1 LQESLPNISLKVLE
15 IQEFSLRLFRHEV
28 CFNNYKKGG
37 RRMLGLR
44 QKLSLGFGGLLLIIL
59 IIGIQSI
66 SHLTQLGQSIDV
78 ILRENYR
85 SVIACQEMEESLERT
100 ESGILFV
107 LLGEKEKGA
116 ELIQKNE
123 AAFEKALQAELN
135 NITLPE
141 EGRKAHHLQDLFK
154 RYQATLHEM
163 QGTGTP
169 IHQKQD
175 TYFSKLL
182 PLFVQI
188 KETADEILQMNQKNM
203 SDANNLARRSA
214 ASARRQMYIL
224 LLAGMLV
231 AVGFVL
237 FTGRWIL
244 RPINRLIRSAE
255 EIKQGN
261 LELVVQSDSRDE
273 IGQLSEAFN
282 EMASALRES
291 RRSDQTRLMRIQRAT
306 EQTFNSLPDAVAIV
320 DPGGKVDVAT
330 ETARNVFELKP
341 GKQIR
346 GLPSR
351 WMDEIF
357 TEALRTG
364 RTIVPRGEQRVIQHF
379 VNGEEHYFRPE
390 AIPILGRD
398 MQPTGVVLVLRDVTQ
413 ERKQEELKRGV
424 ISTVSHQLK
433 SPLTS
438 IRMAVHLLLEE
449 KIGSLTPKQTELL
462 VAARE
467 DSDRL
472 HSILNNL
479 LDISRIESGKVE
491 MNFRKVS
498 SHSMV
503 FEALEPFQMD
513 FKDRNVT
520 LGTELQDDLPE
531 VWADTARMN
540 HVFAN
545 LLSNALRYTPPGGK
559 VTVLG
564 KADEEWVQ
572 FSVSDSGRGIPSQYL
587 ARIFEQFFRVPD
599 QETETGAGLGLA
611 IVKEIVEAH
620 GGTVKVES
628 RLGEGSTFTFT
639 LRRADRITGG
649 DSQR

>member
-1 LQESLPNISLKVLE
+1 
-15 IQEFSLRLFRHEV
+15 
-28 CFNNYKKGG
+28 
-37 RRMLGLR
+37 MLGLR

-66 SHLTQLGQSIDV
+66 SHLTKLGQSIDV

-85 SVIACQEMEESLERT
+85 SVIACQEMKESLERT
-100 ESGILFV
+100 DSGILFV
-107 LLGEKEKGA
+107 LLGEKEKGT

-123 AAFEKALQAELN
+123 AVFQKALQAELN

-154 RYQATLHEM
+154 RYQAILHEM
-163 QGTGTP
+163 QGMKTSAN
-169 IHQKQD
+169 QQRD
-175 TYFSKLL
+175 AYFSKLF

-214 ASARRQMYIL
+214 ASAKRQMYML
-224 LLAGMLV
+224 LLAGMFV

-273 IGQLSEAFN
+273 IGQLSVAFN
-282 EMASALRES
+282 DMASALRES
-291 RRSDQTRLMRIQRAT
+291 RRSDQTRLTRIQRAT

-364 RTIVPRGEQRVIQHF
+364 RTIQPSGEQRVIQHF

-398 MQPTGVVLVLRDVTQ
+398 MQPTGVVLVLQDVTQ

-438 IRMAVHLLLEE
+438 IRMAIHLLLEE
-449 KIGSLTPKQTELL
+449 KIGSLTPKQMELL

-467 DSDRL
+467 ESDRL

-479 LDISRIESGKVE
+479 LDISRIESGKVQ

-498 SHSMV
+498 PHSMV

-520 LGTELQDDLPE
+520 LGTEIQDDLPE
-531 VWADTARMN
+531 VWADTARMG

-564 KADEEWVQ
+564 KADEERVQ
-572 FSVSDSGRGIPSQYL
+572 FSVSDSGKGIPSQYL

-599 QETETGAGLGLA
+599 QGAETGAGLGLA

-628 RLGEGSTFTFT
+628 RLGEGSTFIFT
-639 LRRADRITGG
+639 LKRADRISEVN
-649 DSQR
+649 SQT

>member
-1 LQESLPNISLKVLE
+1 
-15 IQEFSLRLFRHEV
+15 
-28 CFNNYKKGG
+28 
-37 RRMLGLR
+37 MLGLR
-44 QKLSLGFGGLLLIIL
+44 QKLSFGFGGLLLIIL

-66 SHLTQLGQSIDV
+66 SHLTQLGQSIDI
-78 ILRENYR
+78 ILRENYH
-85 SVIACQEMEESLERT
+85 SVIACQEMKESLERMD
-100 ESGILFV
+100 SGILFV
-107 LLGEKEKGA
+107 LLGEKEKGT

-123 AAFEKALQAELN
+123 AAFERALQAELN

-163 QGTGTP
+163 QGLGTP
-169 IHQKQD
+169 VYQKRD
-175 TYFSKLL
+175 AYFSRLFT
-182 PLFVQI
+182 LFVQI

-231 AVGFVL
+231 AVGFVF

-261 LELVVQSDSRDE
+261 LDLVVQSDSRDE
-273 IGQLSEAFN
+273 IGRLSEAFN

-291 RRSDQTRLMRIQRAT
+291 RRSDQTRLTRIQRAT
-306 EQTFNSLPDAVAIV
+306 EQTFNSLPDAVAII
-320 DPGGKVDVAT
+320 DPGGRVDVAT

-346 GLPSR
+346 GIPSR

-357 TEALRTG
+357 GEALRTG
-364 RTIVPRGEQRVIQHF
+364 RTIMPRGEQRVIQHF

-390 AIPILGRD
+390 AIPILDRD
-398 MQPTGVVLVLRDVTQ
+398 IQPTGVVLVLQDVTQ

-424 ISTVSHQLK
+424 ISTVSHQLR

-438 IRMAVHLLLEE
+438 IRMAIHLLLEE

-472 HSILNNL
+472 HGILNNL
-479 LDISRIESGKVE
+479 LDISRIESGKVQ

-498 SHSMV
+498 PHSMV

-513 FKDRNVT
+513 FKDRNVM

-564 KADEEWVQ
+564 KADEERVYL
-572 FSVSDSGRGIPSQYL
+572 SVSDTGRGIPSEYL

-599 QETETGAGLGLA
+599 QGAETGAGLGLA

-639 LRRADRITGG
+639 LKRADLA
-649 DSQR
+649 SKEEMHS

>member
-1 LQESLPNISLKVLE
+1 
-15 IQEFSLRLFRHEV
+15 
-28 CFNNYKKGG
+28 
-37 RRMLGLR
+37 MLGLR

-85 SVIACQEMEESLERT
+85 SVIACQEMKESLERMD
-100 ESGILFV
+100 SGTLFV
-107 LLGEKEKGA
+107 LLGEKEKGT

-123 AAFEKALQAELN
+123 AAFKKALQAELS

-141 EGRKAHHLQDLFK
+141 EGKKAHHLQDLFIQ
-154 RYQATLHEM
+154 YQATLHEM
-163 QGTGTP
+163 QGMKTST
-169 IHQKQD
+169 KQQREA
-175 TYFSKLL
+175 YFGKLFTSFL
-182 PLFVQI
+182 QI
-188 KETADEILQMNQKNM
+188 KETADEILQMNQKSM

-214 ASARRQMYIL
+214 ASAKRQMYIL

-244 RPINRLIRSAE
+244 RPIRRLIRSAE

-261 LELVVQSDSRDE
+261 LELVVESDSRDE
-273 IGQLSEAFN
+273 IGELSEAFN
-282 EMASALRES
+282 EMALALRES
-291 RRSDQTRLMRIQRAT
+291 RRSDQTRLTRIQRAT

-364 RTIVPRGEQRVIQHF
+364 RTIQPSGEQRVIQHF

-398 MQPTGVVLVLRDVTQ
+398 MQPTGVVLVLQDVTQ

-424 ISTVSHQLK
+424 ISTVSHQLR

-438 IRMAVHLLLEE
+438 IRMAIHLLLEE

-498 SHSMV
+498 PHSMV

-513 FKDRNVT
+513 FKDRNVA
-520 LGTELQDDLPE
+520 LGTEIPDDLPE
-531 VWADTARMN
+531 VWADMARMN

-599 QETETGAGLGLA
+599 QGAETGAGLGLA

-620 GGTVKVES
+620 GGTIKVES

-639 LRRADRITGG
+639 LKRADLASKEEIH
-649 DSQR
+649 

>member
-1 LQESLPNISLKVLE
+1 
-15 IQEFSLRLFRHEV
+15 
-28 CFNNYKKGG
+28 
-37 RRMLGLR
+37 MLGLR

-85 SVIACQEMEESLERT
+85 SVIACQEMKESLERMD
-100 ESGILFV
+100 SGILFV
-107 LLGEKEKGA
+107 LLGEKEKGT
-116 ELIQKNE
+116 ELLQKNE
-123 AAFEKALQAELN
+123 AAFERALQAELN
-135 NITLPE
+135 NITLSE
-141 EGRKAHHLQDLFK
+141 EGKKAHHLQDLFK

-163 QGTGTP
+163 QGIGTP
-169 IHQKQD
+169 IHQKRD
-175 TYFSKLL
+175 AYFSRLFT
-182 PLFVQI
+182 LFVQI
-188 KETADEILQMNQKNM
+188 KETADEILQMNQQNM

-214 ASARRQMYIL
+214 ASAKRQMYIL

-244 RPINRLIRSAE
+244 RPIRRLIHSAE

-261 LELVVQSDSRDE
+261 FELVVESDSRDE

-291 RRSDQTRLMRIQRAT
+291 RRSDQTRLTRIQRAT

-364 RTIVPRGEQRVIQHF
+364 RTIMPKGEQRVIQHF

-398 MQPTGVVLVLRDVTQ
+398 MQPTGVVLVLQDVTQ

-438 IRMAVHLLLEE
+438 IRMAIHLLLEE

-479 LDISRIESGKVE
+479 LDISRIESGKVQ

-498 SHSMV
+498 PHSMV

-520 LGTELQDDLPE
+520 LGMELQDDLPE

-540 HVFAN
+540 HVLAN

-564 KADEEWVQ
+564 KADEERVQ
-572 FSVSDSGRGIPSQYL
+572 FSVSDSGKGIPSQYL

-599 QETETGAGLGLA
+599 QGAETGAGLGLA

-639 LRRADRITGG
+639 LKRADLASKEEIH
-649 DSQR
+649 S

>member
-1 LQESLPNISLKVLE
+1 
-15 IQEFSLRLFRHEV
+15 
-28 CFNNYKKGG
+28 
-37 RRMLGLR
+37 MLGLR

-85 SVIACQEMEESLERT
+85 SVIACQEMKESLERMD
-100 ESGILFV
+100 SGILFV
-107 LLGEKEKGA
+107 LLGEKAKGT

-123 AAFEKALQAELN
+123 AVFEKALHAELN

-141 EGRKAHHLQDLFK
+141 EGKKAHHLQDLFK
-154 RYQATLHEM
+154 QYQATLHEM
-163 QGTGTP
+163 QGIGKP
-169 IHQKQD
+169 VHQKRD
-175 TYFSKLL
+175 AYFNRLF

-214 ASARRQMYIL
+214 ASAKRQMYIF

-244 RPINRLIRSAE
+244 RPIRRLIRSAE

-261 LELVVQSDSRDE
+261 LELVVESDSRDE

-282 EMASALRES
+282 EMALALRES
-291 RRSDQTRLMRIQRAT
+291 RRSDQTRLTRIQRAT

-364 RTIVPRGEQRVIQHF
+364 RTIQPSGEQRVIQHF

-438 IRMAVHLLLEE
+438 IRMAIHLLLEE

-498 SHSMV
+498 PHSMV

-572 FSVSDSGRGIPSQYL
+572 FSVSDSGKGIPSQYL

-599 QETETGAGLGLA
+599 QGAETGAGLGLA

-639 LRRADRITGG
+639 LRRADRITGEDKG
-649 DSQR
+649 Q

>member
-1 LQESLPNISLKVLE
+1 
-15 IQEFSLRLFRHEV
+15 
-28 CFNNYKKGG
+28 
-37 RRMLGLR
+37 MLGLR

-66 SHLTQLGQSIDV
+66 SHLNQLGQSIDV

-85 SVIACQEMEESLERT
+85 SVIACQEMKESLERMD
-100 ESGILFV
+100 SGILFV
-107 LLGEKEKGA
+107 LLGEKEKGT
-116 ELIQKNE
+116 ELLQKNE
-123 AAFEKALQAELN
+123 AAFKKALQVELD

-141 EGRKAHHLQDLFK
+141 EGKKAHHLQDLFK
-154 RYQATLHEM
+154 QYQATLHEM
-163 QGTGTP
+163 QGIETP
-169 IHQKQD
+169 VHQKRD
-175 TYFSKLL
+175 AYFSRLFT
-182 PLFVQI
+182 LFVQI

-203 SDANNLARRSA
+203 SEANNLARRSA
-214 ASARRQMYIL
+214 ASAKRRMYIL
-224 LLAGMLV
+224 LFSGMLV

-261 LELVVQSDSRDE
+261 LELVVQSNSRDE

-291 RRSDQTRLMRIQRAT
+291 RRSDQTRLTRIQRAT

-330 ETARNVFELKP
+330 ETAKNVFELKP

-364 RTIVPRGEQRVIQHF
+364 RTIMPKGEQRVIQHF

-398 MQPTGVVLVLRDVTQ
+398 MQPTGVVLVLQDVTQ
-413 ERKQEELKRGV
+413 ERKQEELKSGV

-438 IRMAVHLLLEE
+438 IRMAIHLLLEE

-479 LDISRIESGKVE
+479 LDISRIESGKVQ

-498 SHSMV
+498 PHSMV

-520 LGTELQDDLPE
+520 LGMELQDDLPE

-540 HVFAN
+540 HVLAN

-564 KADEEWVQ
+564 KADEERVQ
-572 FSVSDSGRGIPSQYL
+572 FSVSDSGKGIPSQYL

-599 QETETGAGLGLA
+599 QGAETGVGLGLA

-620 GGTVKVES
+620 GGMVKVES

-639 LRRADRITGG
+639 LRRADLASNEEIH
-649 DSQR
+649 S

>member
-1 LQESLPNISLKVLE
+1 
-15 IQEFSLRLFRHEV
+15 
-28 CFNNYKKGG
+28 
-37 RRMLGLR
+37 MLGLR
-44 QKLSLGFGGLLLIIL
+44 QKLSLGFGGLLIIIL

-66 SHLTQLGQSIDV
+66 SHLTQLGQSIDI

-85 SVIACQEMEESLERT
+85 SVNACQEMEESLERMD
-100 ESGILFV
+100 SGTLFV
-107 LLGEKEKGA
+107 LLGEKEEGT

-123 AAFEKALQAELN
+123 AVFEKALQAELN

-154 RYQATLHEM
+154 QYQATLHEM
-163 QGTGTP
+163 QGIGTP
-169 IHQKQD
+169 VHQKRD
-175 TYFSKLL
+175 AYFNRLF

-203 SDANNLARRSA
+203 SDANNLARHSA
-214 ASARRQMYIL
+214 ASAKRQMYIL

-237 FTGRWIL
+237 FTGKWIL
-244 RPINRLIRSAE
+244 RPIRRLISSAE

-282 EMASALRES
+282 DMALALRES
-291 RRSDQTRLMRIQRAT
+291 RRSDQTRLTRIQRAT
-306 EQTFNSLPDAVAIV
+306 EQTFNSLPDAVAII

-364 RTIVPRGEQRVIQHF
+364 RTIVPSGEQRVIQHF

-398 MQPTGVVLVLRDVTQ
+398 MQPTGVVLVLQDVTQ

-438 IRMAVHLLLEE
+438 IRMAIHLLLEE
-449 KIGSLTPKQTELL
+449 KIGSLTPKQAELL

-498 SHSMV
+498 PHSMV

-513 FKDRNVT
+513 FKDRNVM

-531 VWADTARMN
+531 VWADTARMS

-572 FSVSDSGRGIPSQYL
+572 FSVADSGKGIPSQYL

-599 QETETGAGLGLA
+599 QGTETGAGLGLA

-639 LRRADRITGG
+639 LRRADGITGEDKG
-649 DSQR
+649 Q

>member
-1 LQESLPNISLKVLE
+1 
-15 IQEFSLRLFRHEV
+15 
-28 CFNNYKKGG
+28 
-37 RRMLGLR
+37 MLGLR

-66 SHLTQLGQSIDV
+66 IHLTKLGGSIDV

-85 SVIACQEMEESLERT
+85 SVIACQEMKESLERT
-100 ESGILFV
+100 DSGILFV
-107 LLGEKEKGA
+107 LLGEKEKGT

-163 QGTGTP
+163 QGMKTSAN
-169 IHQKQD
+169 QQRD
-175 TYFSKLL
+175 AYFSKLFT
-182 PLFVQI
+182 LFVQI
-188 KETADEILQMNQKNM
+188 KGTADEILQMNQKNM

-214 ASARRQMYIL
+214 ASAKRQMYML
-224 LLAGMLV
+224 LLAGMFV

-261 LELVVQSDSRDE
+261 LELVVESDSRDE

-282 EMASALRES
+282 EMALALRES
-291 RRSDQTRLMRIQRAT
+291 RRSDQTRLTRIQRAT

-364 RTIVPRGEQRVIQHF
+364 RTIQPSGEQRVIQHF

-398 MQPTGVVLVLRDVTQ
+398 MQPTGVVLVLQDVTQ

-438 IRMAVHLLLEE
+438 IRMAIHLLLEE

-472 HSILNNL
+472 HSILINL
-479 LDISRIESGKVE
+479 LDISRIESGKVQ

-498 SHSMV
+498 PYSMV

-520 LGTELQDDLPE
+520 LGTELQNDLPE
-531 VWADTARMN
+531 VWADTARMG

-564 KADEEWVQ
+564 KPDEEWVQ
-572 FSVSDSGRGIPSQYL
+572 FSVSDSGKGIPSQYL

-620 GGTVKVES
+620 GGTVRVES
-628 RLGEGSTFTFT
+628 RLGEGSTFIFT
-639 LRRADRITGG
+639 LKRADRITGEDKG
-649 DSQR
+649 Q

>member
-1 LQESLPNISLKVLE
+1 
-15 IQEFSLRLFRHEV
+15 
-28 CFNNYKKGG
+28 
-37 RRMLGLR
+37 MLGLR

-66 SHLTQLGQSIDV
+66 NHLTQLGQSIDV

-85 SVIACQEMEESLERT
+85 SVIACQEMKESLERMD
-100 ESGILFV
+100 SGILFV

-116 ELIQKNE
+116 ELIRTNE
-123 AAFEKALQAELN
+123 VVFEKALQAELN

-141 EGRKAHHLQDLFK
+141 EGKKAHHLQTLFTQ
-154 RYQATLHEM
+154 YQATLHEM
-163 QGTGTP
+163 QGRKAFA
-169 IHQKQD
+169 HQQREA
-175 TYFSKLL
+175 YFEKLFS
-182 PLFVQI
+182 LFVQI

-203 SDANNLARRSA
+203 SDANDQARRSA
-214 ASARRQMYIL
+214 VSAKRRMYIL
-224 LLAGMLV
+224 LLAGLFV

-244 RPINRLIRSAE
+244 RPIHRLIRSAE

-261 LELVVQSDSRDE
+261 LELVVESDSRDE

-282 EMASALRES
+282 EMALALRES
-291 RRSDQTRLMRIQRAT
+291 RRSDQTRLTRIQRAT

-320 DPGGKVDVAT
+320 DPGGRVDVAT
-330 ETARNVFELKP
+330 ETAKNVFELKP

-346 GLPSR
+346 GLPFR

-357 TEALRTG
+357 TEALKTG
-364 RTIVPRGEQRVIQHF
+364 RTIVPKGEQRVIQHF

-398 MQPTGVVLVLRDVTQ
+398 LQPTGVVLVLQDVTQ

-498 SHSMV
+498 PHSLV

-520 LGTELQDDLPE
+520 LGTELQDDLPD

-559 VTVLG
+559 VTVLAR
-564 KADEEWVQ
+564 ADEERVQ
-572 FSVSDSGRGIPSQYL
+572 FSVSDSGKGIPSQYL

-599 QETETGAGLGLA
+599 QGAESGSGLG
-611 IVKEIVEAH
+611 
-620 GGTVKVES
+620 S
-628 RLGEGSTFTFT
+628 RHRQGDCGSPW
-639 LRRADRITGG
+639 RNGQG
-649 DSQR
+649 

>member
-1 LQESLPNISLKVLE
+1 
-15 IQEFSLRLFRHEV
+15 
-28 CFNNYKKGG
+28 
-37 RRMLGLR
+37 MLGLR

-85 SVIACQEMEESLERT
+85 SVIACQEMKESLERMD
-100 ESGILFV
+100 SGILFV
-107 LLGEKEKGA
+107 LLGEKEKGT

-123 AAFEKALQAELN
+123 AAFGKALQAELN

-141 EGRKAHHLQDLFK
+141 EGKKAHHLQDLFK
-154 RYQATLHEM
+154 QYQATLHEM
-163 QGTGTP
+163 QGMKTSTNR
-169 IHQKQD
+169 QRD
-175 TYFSKLL
+175 AYFSKLFS
-182 PLFVQI
+182 LFIKI
-188 KETADEILQMNQKNM
+188 KETADEILQMNQRNM

-214 ASARRQMYIL
+214 ASAKRQMYIL
-224 LLAGMLV
+224 LLAGMFV

-261 LELVVQSDSRDE
+261 LELVVQTDSRDE
-273 IGQLSEAFN
+273 IGQLSKAFN

-291 RRSDQTRLMRIQRAT
+291 RRSDQTRLTRMQRAT

-346 GLPSR
+346 SLPSR

-364 RTIVPRGEQRVIQHF
+364 RTIQPGGEQRVIQHF

-398 MQPTGVVLVLRDVTQ
+398 MQPTGVVLVLQDVTQ
-413 ERKQEELKRGV
+413 EQKQEELKRGV

-438 IRMAVHLLLEE
+438 IRMAIHLILEE

-472 HSILNNL
+472 HSILKNL
-479 LDISRIESGKVE
+479 LDIRRIESGKVQ

-498 SHSMV
+498 PHSMV

-513 FKDRNVT
+513 FKDRGVT
-520 LGTELQDDLPE
+520 LGMELQDDLPE
-531 VWADTARMN
+531 VFADTARMN

-572 FSVSDSGRGIPSQYL
+572 FSVADTGKGIPNQYL
-587 ARIFEQFFRVPD
+587 TRIFEQFFQVPD
-599 QETETGAGLGLA
+599 QGAQTGAGLGLA

-620 GGTVKVES
+620 GGTIKVES

-639 LRRADRITGG
+639 LKRAALA
-649 DSQR
+649 SKEEVHS

>member
-1 LQESLPNISLKVLE
+1 
-15 IQEFSLRLFRHEV
+15 
-28 CFNNYKKGG
+28 
-37 RRMLGLR
+37 MLGLR

-85 SVIACQEMEESLERT
+85 SVIACQEMKESLERMD
-100 ESGILFV
+100 SGTLLV
-107 LLGEKEKGA
+107 LLGEKTKGT

-123 AAFEKALQAELN
+123 VAFEKALQAELN
-135 NITLPE
+135 NITLPK
-141 EGRKAHHLQDLFK
+141 EGEKAHHLQDLFK
-154 RYQATLHEM
+154 QYKVTLHEM
-163 QGTGTP
+163 QGIKTSANQQR
-169 IHQKQD
+169 H
-175 TYFSKLL
+175 TYFNNLL
-182 PLFVQI
+182 PLLVQI
-188 KETADEILQMNQKNM
+188 KETADEILKMNQKNM

-214 ASARRQMYIL
+214 ASAKRQMYIL

-231 AVGFVL
+231 AIGFVL

-244 RPINRLIRSAE
+244 RPIRRLIRSAE

-261 LELVVQSDSRDE
+261 LELVVESDSRDE

-282 EMASALRES
+282 EMALALRES
-291 RRSDQTRLMRIQRAT
+291 RRSDQTRLTRIQRAT
-306 EQTFNSLPDAVAIV
+306 EQTFNSLSDAVAIV
-320 DPGGKVDVAT
+320 DPGGKVEIAT

-346 GLPSR
+346 GQLSR

-364 RTIVPRGEQRVIQHF
+364 RTIQPRGEHRVIQHF

-398 MQPTGVVLVLRDVTQ
+398 MQPTGVVLILQDITQ

-438 IRMAVHLLLEE
+438 IRMAIYLLLEE

-491 MNFRKVS
+491 MNFRKVFP
-498 SHSMV
+498 HSMV

-520 LGTELQDDLPE
+520 LGMELQDDLPE

-572 FSVSDSGRGIPSQYL
+572 FSVSDSGKGIPGQYL

-599 QETETGAGLGLA
+599 QGAETGAGLGLA

-620 GGTVKVES
+620 GGTIKVES

-639 LRRADRITGG
+639 LKRADLASKEEIH
-649 DSQR
+649 S